1 MGYTLDTWAVFKTAE
16 GLPGIA
22 AIDGKILVY
31 KNTSMRLDNTAI
43 GAAPDSLI
51 KGQRYAGPPAFRRN
65 AVVVMGRADTHL
77 PAVLVMK
84 KAGVKTDVEAVQGI
98 AVSGIYPLR
107 TFAVNAHCP
116 G

>member
-1 MGYTLDTWAVFKTAE
+1 VGYTLDTRAVFKTAE
-16 GLPGIA
+16 GFPGIA
-22 AIDGKILVY
+22 AIDGKFLVY

-51 KGQRYAGPPAFRRN
+51 KGQRYAGSPAFRRN